1 MLSCNQ
7 CVYFLSG
14 SMPAALKAEVLLYG
28 KSVEPAFTTTAIR
41 LPQLEALF
49 VTPEKGTAMN
59 PDHKS
64 IRLLYIYKHKSVLFL
79 KSEMTAGL
87 LNQVTEGFFFSF
99 SQAMSESSG
108 VALIQG
114 TLKYIFRREEEKH
127 FS

>member
-1 MLSCNQ
+1 MLTCNQ
-7 CVYFLSG
+7 CVYFLLG
-14 SMPAALKAEVLLYG
+14 SMPAALKAEVPLYG
-28 KSVEPAFTTTAIR
+28 KSVEPAFTTTAIW

-49 VTPEKGTAMN
+49 ITPEKGTAMN

-64 IRLLYIYKHKSVLFL
+64 IMLLYIYKHKSVLFL

-87 LNQVTEGFFFSF
+87 LNQVTEGFFFP
-99 SQAMSESSG
+99 QAMSESSG

-114 TLKYIFRREEEKH
+114 TLKYIFLREEEKH